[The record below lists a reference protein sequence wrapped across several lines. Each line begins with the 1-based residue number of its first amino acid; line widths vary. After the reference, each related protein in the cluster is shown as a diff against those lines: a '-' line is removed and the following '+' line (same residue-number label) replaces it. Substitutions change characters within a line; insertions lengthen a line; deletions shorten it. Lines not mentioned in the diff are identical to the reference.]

1 MKNLERT
8 TFIIPIKIEHPDR
21 YRNAKTVLSFLNHHF
36 KTNVFIYEISD
47 SGTKLDFLNSLS
59 NLNIKHWVSE
69 PEDAFHRTKYLNI
82 MLDEVETP
90 VVSNYDID
98 VILDPDLYLE
108 CQSDVLEGNFDVV
121 YPYHYGYDYHG
132 QKMVYPNINLDE
144 FRDSGYETSY
154 ITERSHIFQNYY
166 SEYGHCIFFKT
177 RVYKE
182 YGGENESFVSY
193 GPEDKERGER
203 FVKLGKKVEWK
214 KFRTIYHFE
223 HFRGN
228 DSSQGNSYYNQNCNV
243 YNSISSLDK
252 EGLANYYS
260 NRDYLK
266 KYKTIGNENINNGG

>member
-203 FVKLGKKVEWK
+203 FQKMGFNVNWLSDCRV
-214 KFRTIYHFE
+214 YHFE
-223 HFRGN
+223 HYRGM
-228 DSSQGNSYYNQNCNV
+228 DSSELNPNSKKNWDVFDKCKTMDKQQTIKYYKNQGYN
-243 YNSISSLDK
+243 
-252 EGLANYYS
+252 
-260 NRDYLK
+260 K
-266 KYKTIGNENINNGG
+266 KYKTIGKW